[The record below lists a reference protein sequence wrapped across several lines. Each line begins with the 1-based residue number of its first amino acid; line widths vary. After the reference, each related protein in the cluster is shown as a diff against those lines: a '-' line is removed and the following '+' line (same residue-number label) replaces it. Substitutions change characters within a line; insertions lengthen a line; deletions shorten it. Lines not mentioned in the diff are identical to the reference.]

1 MTRGKRTLK
10 LYHGIILAVL
20 AAGDIFIF
28 SRYLGRWFG
37 FYGTL
42 VSELMLLLLAVG
54 TAAVAGGDFRKIF
67 PVRKPRACQVF
78 GTLVMWLGTLF
89 ATMVVTMILMLLFPR
104 QMSEVSQGISASI
117 LSVPFLAAFVIVVIS
132 PAVCE
137 EAVFRGVVFNS
148 LFKAQRNKWIPIA
161 VTAFVFGAFHGSIWR
176 FFPTFFLGIA
186 MGYLLME
193 TGNIFYCVLF
203 HGVNNFV
210 SLCCSYILQSFTQMG
225 GMDDLS
231 TIMEESSALLEMP
244 LYTAGQ
250 YLAFYGGSGIVL
262 LYIGSYLIHK
272 GQPGY
277 DKGLFPREKQRTML
291 AIVVGAVSCVA
302 VGMMLMAAGIALK
315 GGIMRAFP

>member
-10 LYHGIILAVL
+10 IYHGIILAVL
-20 AAGDIFIF
+20 VAGELFIF
-28 SRYLGRWFG
+28 SRYLGMWFG

-42 VSELMLLLLAVG
+42 VSELILLLLSVG
-54 TAAVAGGDFRKIF
+54 TVAVSGGDFRKVF
-67 PVRKPRACQVF
+67 PVRKPKACQVF
-78 GTLVMWLGTLF
+78 GTLVMWLGTLLV
-89 ATMVVTMILMLLFPR
+89 TMVVAMILMLMFPR
-104 QMSEVSQGISASI
+104 QMSEVNQGLSASI
-117 LSVPFLAAFVIVVIS
+117 LSVPFPAAFVIVVIS

-148 LFKAQRNKWIPIA
+148 LFKAQRSKWIPIF

-176 FFPTFFLGIA
+176 FFPTFFLGVA

-193 TGNIFYCVLF
+193 TGNIFYSVLF

-210 SLCCSYILQSFTQMG
+210 SLCCSYILQLFTQMD
-225 GMDDLS
+225 GMEDLS
-231 TIMEESSALLEMP
+231 VVMEESSVLLEMP

-250 YLAFYGGSGIVL
+250 YLAFYGGSGVVL
-262 LYIGSYLIHK
+262 LYIGNYLIHK

-277 DKGLFPREKQRTML
+277 DKGLFPREKQRTLLVM
-291 AIVVGAVSCVA
+291 VVCSVSCVF

-315 GGIMRAFP
+315 GNGFWHF

>member
-10 LYHGIILAVL
+10 IYHGIILSVL
-20 AAGDIFIF
+20 VAGELFIF
-28 SRYLGRWFG
+28 SRYLGMWFG

-42 VSELMLLLLAVG
+42 VSELILLLLSVG
-54 TAAVAGGDFRKIF
+54 TVAVSGGDFRKVF
-67 PVRKPRACQVF
+67 PVRKPKACQVF

-89 ATMVVTMILMLLFPR
+89 ATMVVTMILMLMFPR
-104 QMSEVSQGISASI
+104 RMSEVSQGISASI

-148 LFKAQRNKWIPIA
+148 LFKAQRSKWIPIF

-193 TGNIFYCVLF
+193 TGNIFYSILF

-210 SLCCSYILQSFTQMG
+210 SLCCSYILQLFTQMD
-225 GMDDLS
+225 GMEDLS
-231 TIMEESSALLEMP
+231 VVMEESSVLLEMP

-250 YLAFYGGSGIVL
+250 YLAFYGGSGVVL
-262 LYIGSYLIHK
+262 LYIGNYLIHK

-277 DKGLFPREKQRTML
+277 DKGLFPREKQRTLLVM
-291 AIVVGAVSCVA
+291 VVCSVSCVF

-315 GGIMRAFP
+315 GNGFWHF

>member
-10 LYHGIILAVL
+10 IYHGIILAVL
-20 AAGDIFIF
+20 VAGELFIF
-28 SRYLGRWFG
+28 SRYLGMWFG

-42 VSELMLLLLAVG
+42 VSELILLLLSVG
-54 TAAVAGGDFRKIF
+54 TVAVSGGDFRKVF
-67 PVRKPRACQVF
+67 PVRKPKACQVF
-78 GTLVMWLGTLF
+78 GTLVMWLGMLLV
-89 ATMVVTMILMLLFPR
+89 TMVVAMILMLMFPR
-104 QMSEVSQGISASI
+104 QMSEVNQGLSASI
-117 LSVPFLAAFVIVVIS
+117 LSVPFPAAFVIVVIS

-148 LFKAQRNKWIPIA
+148 LFKAQRSKWIPIF

-176 FFPTFFLGIA
+176 FFPTFFLGVA

-193 TGNIFYCVLF
+193 TGNIFYSVLF

-210 SLCCSYILQSFTQMG
+210 SLCCSYILQLFTQMD
-225 GMDDLS
+225 GMEDLS
-231 TIMEESSALLEMP
+231 VVMEESSVLLEMP

-250 YLAFYGGSGIVL
+250 YLAFYGGSGVVL
-262 LYIGSYLIHK
+262 LYIGNYLIHK

-277 DKGLFPREKQRTML
+277 DKGLFPREKQRTLLVM
-291 AIVVGAVSCVA
+291 VVCSVSCVF

-315 GGIMRAFP
+315 GNGFWHF